1 MISSTTTRYRDNFYY
16 YNNDEVI
23 GRSLQKYGEYGQ
35 TELDFLLWI
44 VDQRYTV
51 YDVGANIGVYSTAF
65 ASRGAQVYAFEP
77 NPHNYSLLKRNTEG
91 LTNVHCRQNA
101 IGNGLGK
108 ISIEDFNPEESG
120 NYGTM
125 STKHNRGV
133 EVDLMALDY
142 LDIPIPNLLKIDVEG
157 AELDVLLGCE
167 KKIAESVPCIVY
179 EAHETE
185 QFSEIW
191 HFLKQFDYRLY
202 WLQCM
207 NYNPK
212 NFNENSENIF
222 ENTALFSVVAWPSEW
237 PLSLTAQEV
246 TGSDD
251 DWHKF
256 ETHK

>member
-23 GRSLQKYGEYGQ
+23 GRSLQTYGEYGQ

-91 LTNVHCRQNA
+91 LTNVHCQQTA
-101 IGNGLGK
+101 IGNALGK
-108 ISIEDFNPEESG
+108 ISIEDFNPEEPG

-125 STKHNRGV
+125 STKRNLGV

-207 NYNPK
+207 NYNIN
-212 NFNENSENIF
+212 NFNKNSENIF
-222 ENTALFSVVAWPSEW
+222 ENTALFSVVAWPPGW
-237 PLSLTAQEV
+237 PLALAAQEV
-246 TGSDD
+246 TGPDD

-256 ETHK
+256 EGQR